1 MRGTLVYFNMESS
14 FLINAMALKENGLE
28 KSSKKLKFKN
38 VLLSSKPLTRFAI
51 QVVISTCD
59 NYFILLQTMS
69 PHKWKNG
76 FWNQGNF
83 CLWTPESGIILHVES
98 GILSFGIRNTLQR
111 IRIPINYWNSESK
124 FHWQRLESS
133 TWNPESRIQDCLG
146 FSYMRSL
153 PGLVIISRFY

>member
-1 MRGTLVYFNMESS
+1 M
-14 FLINAMALKENGLE
+14 
-28 KSSKKLKFKN
+28 
-38 VLLSSKPLTRFAI
+38 LLSSKPLIRFAR

-69 PHKWKNG
+69 PHVWKNG

-83 CLWTPESGIILHVES
+83 CLWTPESGIFLHVES

-111 IRIPINYWNSESK
+111 IRIPTNDWNSESK

-133 TWNPESRIQDCLG
+133 TWNPESRIQDCLWILLHEVIT
-146 FSYMRSL
+146 R
-153 PGLVIISRFY
+153 PGYHLKVLLKFTCTIVSPKTRQNLAKHLATFRFELLSQ

>member
-83 CLWTPESGIILHVES
+83 CLWTPEFGIILHVES
-98 GILSFGIRNTLQR
+98 RIVSFGIRNTLQR
-111 IRIPINYWNSESK
+111 IRIPFNDWNSESK